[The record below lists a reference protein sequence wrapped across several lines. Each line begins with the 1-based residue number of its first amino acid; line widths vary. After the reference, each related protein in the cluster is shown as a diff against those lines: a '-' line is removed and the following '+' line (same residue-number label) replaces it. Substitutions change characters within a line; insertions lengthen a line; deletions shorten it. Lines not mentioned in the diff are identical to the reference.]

1 MKENTNMNGKITF
14 QSAESLAAFLKS
26 FVGETPL
33 FEVEEE
39 GGQFILTFEG
49 GY

>member
-1 MKENTNMNGKITF
+1 MNGKITF
-14 QSAESLAAFLKS
+14 QSAESLAAFLKG
-26 FVGETPL
+26 FVGVTAI

-49 GY
+49 GF